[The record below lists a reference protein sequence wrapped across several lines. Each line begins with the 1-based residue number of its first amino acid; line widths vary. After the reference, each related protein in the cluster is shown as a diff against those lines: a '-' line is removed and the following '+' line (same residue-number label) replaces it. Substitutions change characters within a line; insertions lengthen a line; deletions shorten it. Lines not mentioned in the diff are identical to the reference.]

1 MSSFQSDLNQEQI
14 LSKYLDNI
22 YSEKKIEYKRIF
34 DLNMQHQGIDV
45 IMTIDSKEYNIDEK
59 AQLHYIGSDLPTFTF
74 ELSYLKNNLNK
85 EGWLFDE
92 HKLTQY
98 YFLITGIFLKK
109 GKTILSTSDDIEKI
123 KITSVNRQKLIDF
136 LESKGL
142 HKEKLLKY
150 DSDIRE
156 SKTFGKN
163 ELAELN
169 EKTEGL
175 IYYTNHLS
183 EKPINLQ
190 IRLKFLLD
198 KELAKK
204 FYYV

>member
-1 MSSFQSDLNQEQI
+1 MSKFNYDLNQEQI

-22 YSEKKIEYKRIF
+22 YDGKKIKYKRIF
-34 DLNMQHQGIDV
+34 DLNMQHQGVDV
-45 IMTIDSKEYNIDEK
+45 IMTVDSTEYNIDEK

-109 GKTILSTSDDIEKI
+109 SKTILSTPDDIEKI
-123 KITSVNRQKLIDF
+123 KITSVNRQKLIGF

-142 HKEKLLKY
+142 NKGKLLKY
-150 DSDIRE
+150 DSVIRE
-156 SKTFGKN
+156 NKTFGKN

-190 IRLKFLLD
+190 LRLKFLLD

>member
-1 MSSFQSDLNQEQI
+1 MSDFKLDLNQEQI
-14 LSKYLDNI
+14 LSKYLDNV
-22 YSEKKIEYKRIF
+22 YDNKNIEYKRIF
-34 DLNMQHQGIDV
+34 DLNIQYQGIDV
-45 IMTIDSKEYNIDEK
+45 IMTIESIKYNIDEK

-74 ELSYLKNNLNK
+74 ELSYLKNNLIK
-85 EGWLFDE
+85 EGWLFDR

-109 GKTILSTSDDIEKI
+109 GKSFLSTPDDIEKI
-123 KITSVNRQKLIDF
+123 KITSVNRQKLIAF

-142 HKEKLLKY
+142 SKEKLFKY
-150 DSDIRE
+150 ASDIR
-156 SKTFGKN
+156 KNKKFGKN
-163 ELAELN
+163 KLPELN

-183 EKPINLQ
+183 ERPINLQ
-190 IRLKFLLD
+190 LRLNFLLE
-198 KELAKK
+198 KNLAKK

>member
-98 YFLITGIFLKK
+98 YFLKKGIFLKK
-109 GKTILSTSDDIEKI
+109 GKTILSTPDDIEKI

-142 HKEKLLKY
+142 SKGKLLKY

-163 ELAELN
+163 ELVELN

-190 IRLKFLLD
+190 LRLKVLLD

>member
-1 MSSFQSDLNQEQI
+1 MSKFNYDLNQEQI

-22 YSEKKIEYKRIF
+22 YDGKKIKYKRIF
-34 DLNMQHQGIDV
+34 DLNIQHQGVDV
-45 IMTIDSKEYNIDEK
+45 IMTVDSTEYNIDEK

-109 GKTILSTSDDIEKI
+109 SKTILSTPDDIEKI
-123 KITSVNRQKLIDF
+123 KITSVNRQKLIGF

-142 HKEKLLKY
+142 NKGKLLKY
-150 DSDIRE
+150 DSVIRE
-156 SKTFGKN
+156 NKTFGKN

-190 IRLKFLLD
+190 LRLKFLLD